1 MPMSRTS
8 RERTIAIAVA
18 VLAAAVLAGG
28 VVADQLGETL
38 FNATLV

>member
-1 MPMSRTS
+1 MTRT
-8 RERTIAIAVA
+8 RERTLAIAVA

-28 VVADQLGETL
+28 VFAEQLGETL